1 MKIKL
6 LCLVIFFNF
15 SVYATSNEILNESQI
30 HKNLRCLVCQ
40 GQSIADS
47 NSEFAQT
54 LKMVVKDLIKQG
66 KTEDEIYN
74 FLSDK
79 YGDWILYKPK
89 FNYENILLWSFPY
102 LVLVFGG
109 FIIVFLTHFFDRRC
123 KTNTFL
129 TLFSADTV
137 TKSVICCLM

>member
-6 LCLVIFFNF
+6 LCLAIFFNF

-47 NSEFAQT
+47 NSDFAQT

-74 FLSDK
+74 FLSEK

-89 FNYENILLWSFPY
+89 FNYENFLLWSFPY
-102 LVLVFGG
+102 IVLVFGG
-109 FIIVFLTHFFDRRC
+109 FIVVFLIKRRQK
-123 KTNTFL
+123 KT
-129 TLFSADTV
+129 
-137 TKSVICCLM
+137 

>member
-1 MKIKL
+1 MRLKIL
-6 LCLVIFFNF
+6 YILFFLNLNL
-15 SVYATSNEILNESQI
+15 SVYSNELQVESKI

-47 NSEFAQT
+47 NSDFATT
-54 LKMVVKDLIKQG
+54 LKIVVKDLIEQE

-89 FNYENILLWSFPY
+89 LNFRNILLWGLPY
-102 LVLVFGG
+102 VVLVIGG
-109 FIIVFLTHFFDRRC
+109 VIILFFIRKQSK
-123 KTNTFL
+123 KT
-129 TLFSADTV
+129 
-137 TKSVICCLM
+137 